1 MKLIATLIPAT
12 LLLAACG
19 TQADAPKDAAAVD
32 HSAMDHA
39 TMDHESMDHSGHD
52 MSGAKDAA
60 KADLTESQAAYKAV
74 NDKMHAGMADIPA
87 DADVA
92 FMAGMLAHHK
102 GAVEMS
108 EVALKY
114 AKDAKA
120 RDLATRVIAA
130 QKAEIAEMEAWLK
143 EREAQ

>member
-1 MKLIATLIPAT
+1 MKAILALAPAA

-19 TQADAPKDAAAVD
+19 AETPAQDAAVD
-32 HSAMDHA
+32 HS
-39 TMDHESMDHSGHD
+39 SMDHSGHD
-52 MSGAKDAA
+52 MGGAKEDGA
-60 KADLTESQAAYKAV
+60 KAELTEAQAAFKAA
-74 NDKMHAGMADIPA
+74 NDRMHAGMADIPA

-92 FMAGMLAHHK
+92 FMQGMLAHHE
-102 GAVEMS
+102 GAEEMS

-143 EREAQ
+143 ARGVQ

>member
-1 MKLIATLIPAT
+1 MKLTATLLAPAM

-19 TQADAPKDAAAVD
+19 AEPEAPKEAPTVD
-32 HSAMDHA
+32 QS
-39 TMDHESMDHSGHD
+39 TMDHS
-52 MSGAKDAA
+52 SGAMGGET
-60 KADLTESQAAYKAV
+60 ADLNESQAAYKAAG
-74 NDKMHAGMADIPA
+74 DRMHAGMAAIPA

-92 FMAGMLAHHK
+92 FMQGMLAHHR

-114 AKDAKA
+114 AKDAQA

-130 QKAEIAEMEAWLK
+130 QKTEIEEMEAWLK
-143 EREAQ
+143 ERGAK

>member
-1 MKLIATLIPAT
+1 MKALT
-12 LLLAACG
+12 LLAAAALLLTACG
-19 TQADAPKDAAAVD
+19 AETPAQDAAVD
-32 HSAMDHA
+32 HS
-39 TMDHESMDHSGHD
+39 TMDHSGHD
-52 MSGAKDAA
+52 MGGEA
-60 KADLTESQAAYKAV
+60 KAELTEAQAAYKAV
-74 NDKMHAGMADIPA
+74 NDRMHAGMADIPT

-92 FMAGMLAHHK
+92 FMQGMLAHHK

-114 AKDAKA
+114 AKDEKA

-143 EREAQ
+143 ARGVLSQ

>member
-1 MKLIATLIPAT
+1 MKLALALPAL

-19 TQADAPKDAAAVD
+19 AETPAKDEGAVD
-32 HSAMDHA
+32 HS
-39 TMDHESMDHSGHD
+39 TMDHSAMDHSGHD
-52 MSGAKDAA
+52 MGGDAA
-60 KADLTESQAAYKAV
+60 ADLTEAQAAYKAV
-74 NDKMHAGMADIPA
+74 NDRMHAGMADIPT

-92 FMAGMLAHHK
+92 FMQGMLAHHK

-114 AKDAKA
+114 AKDEQA

-130 QKAEIAEMEAWLK
+130 QKQEIAEMEAWLK
-143 EREAQ
+143 AKGVQ

>member
-1 MKLIATLIPAT
+1 MIRTLALAAAGS

-19 TQADAPKDAAAVD
+19 AKTGDNETAAPVD
-32 HSAMDHA
+32 HSK
-39 TMDHESMDHSGHD
+39 MDHSGHD
-52 MSGAKDAA
+52 MGAATPA
-60 KADLTESQAAYKAV
+60 ADLTEAQAAYKAV
-74 NDKMHAGMADIPA
+74 NDRMHAGMADIPA

-92 FMAGMLAHHK
+92 FMQGMLAHHK

-114 AKDAKA
+114 AKDEQA
-120 RDLATRVIAA
+120 RDLAARVIAA

-143 EREAQ
+143 ARGVK

>member
-1 MKLIATLIPAT
+1 MKPIPILAPAA
-12 LLLAACG
+12 LVLLAACG
-19 TQADAPKDAAAVD
+19 ADTDTADKPAAVD
-32 HSAMDHA
+32 HS
-39 TMDHESMDHSGHD
+39 TMDHSGHD
-52 MSGAKDAA
+52 MGGATEDGAKPE
-60 KADLTESQAAYKAV
+60 LTEAQAAYKAV

-92 FMAGMLAHHK
+92 FMRGMLAHHQ

-114 AKDAKA
+114 AKDAEA

-130 QKAEIAEMEAWLK
+130 QKAEIAEMQAWLK
-143 EREAQ
+143 ARGVQ

>member
-1 MKLIATLIPAT
+1 MKPILILAPAT
-12 LLLAACG
+12 LVLLAACG
-19 TQADAPKDAAAVD
+19 ADTDTADKPAAVD
-32 HSAMDHA
+32 HS
-39 TMDHESMDHSGHD
+39 TMDHSGHD
-52 MSGAKDAA
+52 MGGAA
-60 KADLTESQAAYKAV
+60 KPELTEAQAAYKAV

-92 FMAGMLAHHK
+92 FMQGMLAHHQ

-114 AKDAKA
+114 AKDAEA

-130 QKAEIAEMEAWLK
+130 QKAEIAEMQAWLK
-143 EREAQ
+143 ARGVQ